1 MNMTKYFFTLLAFF
15 TFTIQQLKAQDSDSK
30 KSNFSAPS
38 RDYVMLQLGYEGWSG
53 APDSI
58 KLGGIGRAINA
69 YLCYDFPLAKS
80 NFSFAAGAGI
90 AVSNV
95 YLKNQ
100 VINLT
105 DTSTQ
110 ILFMPETVDYKKYKM
125 STAYLE
131 VPFELRFFANKENRN
146 KGFKASIGLKVG
158 ALVSSHTKG
167 KRTFNNK
174 PVIEKVSTK
183 RYLETVRYAGT
194 LRLGYGNFSVYGQY
208 SIGNL
213 FKVNNGPEN
222 VRPYQIGI
230 CITGL

>member
-1 MNMTKYFFTLLAFF
+1 M
-15 TFTIQQLKAQDSDSK
+15 
-30 KSNFSAPS
+30 
-38 RDYVMLQLGYEGWSG
+38 
-53 APDSI
+53 
-58 KLGGIGRAINA
+58 
-69 YLCYDFPLAKS
+69 CYDFPLAKS

>member
-1 MNMTKYFFTLLAFF
+1 MP
-15 TFTIQQLKAQDSDSK
+15 IC
-30 KSNFSAPS
+30 
-38 RDYVMLQLGYEGWSG
+38 VMIFHWLNQ
-53 APDSI
+53 I
-58 KLGGIGRAINA
+58 
-69 YLCYDFPLAKS
+69 
-80 NFSFAAGAGI
+80 FSFAAGAGI

-110 ILFMPETVDYKKYKM
+110 ILFMPETVDYKSIKC
-125 STAYLE
+125 L
-131 VPFELRFFANKENRN
+131 PLILRCPLSFVFANKENRN

>member
-1 MNMTKYFFTLLAFF
+1 
-15 TFTIQQLKAQDSDSK
+15 
-30 KSNFSAPS
+30 
-38 RDYVMLQLGYEGWSG
+38 
-53 APDSI
+53 
-58 KLGGIGRAINA
+58 
-69 YLCYDFPLAKS
+69 
-80 NFSFAAGAGI
+80 
-90 AVSNV
+90 
-95 YLKNQ
+95 
-100 VINLT
+100 
-105 DTSTQ
+105 
-110 ILFMPETVDYKKYKM
+110 MPETVDYKKYKM